1 VDYPISVPS
10 VGLVAGKF
18 VDEDPLLG
26 TPGSLIPA
34 QWGNAVTQEI
44 LNILSAAGIAPSEVV
59 NDQLLT
65 AIRGKTLFVTQPQ
78 FDATQ
83 GVATTAFVKGAL
95 GNDSGFT
102 NLVGVTTLNASHA
115 GKLIYAGA
123 GGNYT
128 VTLPSAV
135 AVVPGTKLR
144 IVMFASQPCFI
155 ATQLAQSIY
164 VNGGTPLSTITL
176 GLGDSLTVE
185 TDGTNWY
192 AVGGSFQLKYADAF
206 GAALSSNGRQKL
218 PSGLIMQ
225 WGQVTTSASASVP
238 VTFPIV
244 FPNSVLETYCGANSN
259 SPTFAN
265 LYTPNN
271 SGGSVDGWNNSG
283 VRVAINARWFALGY

>member
-1 VDYPISVPS
+1 MDYPISVPS

-18 VDEDPLLG
+18 VDENPLLG

-83 GVATTAFVKGAL
+83 GVATTAFVQRAL
-95 GNDSGFT
+95 GNDSGFA

-115 GKLIYAGA
+115 GKIIYAGA

-128 VTLPSAV
+128 VTLPSAA
-135 AVVPGTKLR
+135 AVVPGTKLP
-144 IVMFASQPCFI
+144 IVMFASQPCFFV
-155 ATQLAQSIY
+155 TQLAQSIY

-185 TDGTNWY
+185 SDGANWY
-192 AVGGSFQLKYADAF
+192 AVGGSVQLKYAAAF
-206 GAALSSNGRQKL
+206 GSSKLPNGYLKL
-218 PSGLIMQ
+218 PSGMIIQ
-225 WGQVTTSASASVP
+225 WGFVSVASTGTP
-238 VTFPIV
+238 FTFPIA
-244 FPNSVLETYCGANSN
+244 FPNACGSIALSLGQGATTTGMVSVGAS
-259 SPTFAN
+259 SPTGATLFI
-265 LYTPNN
+265 N
-271 SGGSVDGWNNSG
+271 SGTLGAGYIAVGW
-283 VRVAINARWFALGY
+283 

>member
-1 VDYPISVPS
+1 MDYPISVPS

-44 LNILSAAGIAPSEVV
+44 LNILSAASIAPSEVV

-95 GNDSGFT
+95 GNHSGFAS
-102 NLVGVTTLNASHA
+102 LVGVTTLNASHA

-128 VTLPSAV
+128 VTLPSAA
-135 AVVPGTKLR
+135 AVVPGTRLP
-144 IVMFASQPCFI
+144 IVMFASQPCFFV
-155 ATQLAQSIY
+155 TQLAQSIY

-176 GLGDSLTVE
+176 GLGDSLDLVS
-185 TDGTNWY
+185 DGANWY
-192 AVGGSFQLKYADAF
+192 AEGGSYQLKYAASF
-206 GAALSSNGRQKL
+206 GSSLGGSTGYQKL
-218 PSGLIMQ
+218 PSGLIIQ
-225 WGQVTTSASASVP
+225 WGFVNPSASDIA
-238 VTFPIV
+238 VTFPIA
-244 FPNSVLETYCGANSN
+244 FPAACLAALV
-259 SPTFAN
+259 SPG
-265 LYTPNN
+265 YTV
-271 SGGSVDGWNNSG
+271 GSG
-283 VRVAINARWFALGY
+283 VVNYANAGGTYVGGMVVRLSANTNGFNWLSIGR